1 MMTNDELNTALY
13 QKMFAEQE
21 QFKSWLLTQTPEEV
35 LKHCYEYTCRE
46 DILLSAEYNSLSD
59 HQAKSLLKSPTPL
72 GDVFKKWE
80 TWETGHMED
89 IWHCVEAHANEVARA
104 DFIASRKESR

>member
-21 QFKSWLLTQTPEEV
+21 QFKSWLLAQTPEEV
-35 LKHCYEYTCRE
+35 LKHSYEYTCRE
-46 DILLSAEYNSLSD
+46 DILLSVEYNALSD
-59 HQAKSLLKSPTPL
+59 RQAKALLKSPTPL

-80 TWETGHMED
+80 SWETGRMED
-89 IWHCVEAHANEVARA
+89 IWNCVESRANEVVRA